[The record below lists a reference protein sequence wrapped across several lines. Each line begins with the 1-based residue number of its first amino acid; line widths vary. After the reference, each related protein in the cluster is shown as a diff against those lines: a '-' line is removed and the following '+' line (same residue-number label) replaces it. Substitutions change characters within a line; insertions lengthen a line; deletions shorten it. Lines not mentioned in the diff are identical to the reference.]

1 MTLKKVVIT
10 GLGIVS
16 SIGVGVDAVLK
27 SLKEGKSGI
36 KKSQDFVDRQMRS
49 QVAGLVDIDLKEF
62 IDRRALRFMGEA
74 AAYSYIAMKEAISM
88 AGLTEEDIS
97 NERTGLFTG
106 SGGGDTKAI
115 VDAADILREK
125 GVKKIGPYAVPK
137 AMSSTTSANLAT
149 AFKIKGASLSVSSAC
164 STSAHCIELACDEIA
179 LGRHDIMFA
188 GGGES
193 ADWTISCLFD
203 AMGALSKGYND
214 TPEKASRPYDAN
226 RDGFVIGAGGGILV
240 LESEEHAKARGANII
255 AEVVGFGATSD
266 GYDMVAPSGEGAMR
280 CMKRALEGCDYKID
294 YINTH
299 GTSTVLGDLKELE
312 AIREVFGDNC
322 PPISST
328 KSMTGHLLGAAGA
341 VEAIICVKAMQD
353 NFLPATINYKTP
365 DPECDLDVIPNE
377 GRQVNN
383 VEYVLSNSLG
393 FGGHN
398 AVLCFK
404 KWQG

>member
-74 AAYSYIAMKEAISM
+74 AAYSYIAMKEAIAM

-179 LGRHDIMFA
+179 LGRHDICSQVAVNQQIGQFHVCSMQW
-188 GGGES
+188 ELCLK
-193 ADWTISCLFD
+193 DITILLRKHPD
-203 AMGALSKGYND
+203 HMTL
-214 TPEKASRPYDAN
+214 TE
-226 RDGFVIGAGGGILV
+226 
-240 LESEEHAKARGANII
+240 
-255 AEVVGFGATSD
+255 
-266 GYDMVAPSGEGAMR
+266 MVS
-280 CMKRALEGCDYKID
+280 
-294 YINTH
+294 
-299 GTSTVLGDLKELE
+299 
-312 AIREVFGDNC
+312 
-322 PPISST
+322 
-328 KSMTGHLLGAAGA
+328 
-341 VEAIICVKAMQD
+341 
-353 NFLPATINYKTP
+353 
-365 DPECDLDVIPNE
+365 
-377 GRQVNN
+377 
-383 VEYVLSNSLG
+383 
-393 FGGHN
+393 
-398 AVLCFK
+398 
-404 KWQG
+404 